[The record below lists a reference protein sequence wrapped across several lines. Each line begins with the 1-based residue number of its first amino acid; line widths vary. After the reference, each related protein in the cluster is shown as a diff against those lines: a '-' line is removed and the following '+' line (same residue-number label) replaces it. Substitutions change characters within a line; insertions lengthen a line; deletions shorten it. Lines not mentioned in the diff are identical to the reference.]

1 MGATDLE
8 QSSLTVTV
16 LIVDRYTEKLSFFPV
31 FLISPFLDADD
42 VDKNDDGEGRWNFS
56 LH

>member
-16 LIVDRYTEKLSFFPV
+16 LIVDRYTEKLSLFLV
-31 FLISPFLDADD
+31 FLISSILDADD
-42 VDKNDDGEGRWNFS
+42 VDDDGGNRWNFAV
-56 LH
+56 H

>member
-16 LIVDRYTEKLSFFPV
+16 LIVDRYTEKLTAIPV

-42 VDKNDDGEGRWNFS
+42 VDKNDDGESR
-56 LH
+56 